1 MVLRSSS
8 RAQKSISL
16 SSAES
21 EYNSMVS
28 GACDAILVKA
38 CINFVA
44 PPECQVSEVSLFVD
58 NSAARSIASRQGVG
72 RTRHLEGKILWLQ
85 DKVKQG
91 VFVPRPVPTS
101 DNVSDLG
108 TKVLKADRVAYLLS
122 KCNIRDLSCGNA
134 LVGKSQILDAE
145 ERYRIRRIL
154 SQNTVST
161 SQVLQVLAIA
171 LQVASAQG
179 GQSGDDSD
187 DDDSDSWMSLVVSMI
202 GYALAVVEQYP
213 IALAVVCQI
222 ILLGLITCIMWR
234 RLKPNVQ
241 VGESGSA
248 HPSGWQPRQNLQVH
262 VNVGDRAFAK
272 PLRGPEPIEDGL
284 PAPGTPARPLRVETD
299 DEGDMFEVPSVQ
311 VMPEVQGQRPNL
323 ARAGQQ
329 SIREL
334 KPEVPMTLAVTC
346 HMKQVLG
353 AMIPCQ
359 RRGQRLF
366 RSHPCPISCVFG
378 LHHIRARS
386 STKEVAARRS
396 KCPWS

>member
-1 MVLRSSS
+1 MR
-8 RAQKSISL
+8 SL
-16 SSAES
+16 S
-21 EYNSMVS
+21 
-28 GACDAILVKA
+28 

-58 NSAARSIASRQGVG
+58 NSAARNIASRQGVG

-91 VFVPRPVPTS
+91 IFIPRPVPTA

-179 GQSGDDSD
+179 TQSGDDSD
-187 DDDSDSWMSLVVSMI
+187 DEDPDSWMSLAVSMI
-202 GYALAVVEQYP
+202 GYVLACVEQYP

-222 ILLGLITCIMWR
+222 ILLGVITCIMWR
-234 RLKPNVQ
+234 CLRPNAP
-241 VGESGSA
+241 VGEAGSS
-248 HPSGWQPRQNLQVH
+248 HPSGLQPRQNVQVH

-272 PLRGPEPIEDGL
+272 PLRGPEPREEGL

-299 DEGDMFEVPSVQ
+299 DEGDIFEVPSVQ
-311 VMPEVQGQRPNL
+311 VR
-323 ARAGQQ
+323 
-329 SIREL
+329 
-334 KPEVPMTLAVTC
+334 
-346 HMKQVLG
+346 
-353 AMIPCQ
+353 IP
-359 RRGQRLF
+359 RG
-366 RSHPCPISCVFG
+366 
-378 LHHIRARS
+378 ARS
-386 STKEVAARRS
+386 KAKASPSRAAVDPRVEARGANDFGSHVPHEAGVGSSDPMPKAMPKAVANPPVPDQQRVWVAPRQGKKFHKGSCS
-396 KCPWS
+396 KALQMSMELISFSRAEAIGRGYTPCRVCKP